1 MNKKNITIVSAYY
14 YPEETAIGLYNTQ
27 LTDFLVQ
34 KGYNV
39 KIITGF
45 PNYPQWKIHQS
56 YKDLPSYY
64 TETLS
69 DVEVIR
75 YKQYVPNIVNFKGRV
90 LLMLSLFYGTF
101 RNIFKIKKS
110 DLVICVLPFS
120 INMITAKFLSKR
132 MKAKFWVHVQDFE
145 FDLALDSGVVKQ
157 SNLFFKFFKKTLSFF
172 ESKMLNS
179 ADIVSSISNSMLK
192 KVKEKSHHTDPF
204 YFPNW
209 VSSDKINPSICSK
222 HKLVNTDMFTVL
234 YSGNIGEKQNWLFLE
249 NLCELVKETDAIEI
263 IIVGDGAY
271 KNNLKKQLEKF
282 NFVTFFD
289 PVPYEELNDLLCS
302 VDVHFLFQKNEV
314 IDTVMPSKLLAMMA
328 SAKPSIITGNKES
341 EVAFIINESK
351 GGYYF
356 SDDNVLS
363 VYNQIIDLKKS
374 PEIGL
379 EIGNNARSYVLD
391 RFSSN
396 KVLNDFNDKLL
407 SVLNG

>member
-64 TETLS
+64 TETLN

-90 LLMLSLFYGTF
+90 LLMLTLFYGTF

-110 DLVICVLPFS
+110 DLVICILPFS
-120 INMITAKFLSKR
+120 INMIPAKFLSKR

-192 KVKEKSHHTDPF
+192 KVKEKSLHTDPF

-209 VSSDKINPSICSK
+209 VSSDKINPSFSSK
-222 HKLVNTDMFTVL
+222 HKLVSPNMFTVL

-249 NLCELVKETDAIEI
+249 NLCDLVKETDAIEI

-282 NFVTFFD
+282 NFVKFFD

-379 EIGNNARSYVLD
+379 EIGNKARSYVLD

>member
-1 MNKKNITIVSAYY
+1 
-14 YPEETAIGLYNTQ
+14 
-27 LTDFLVQ
+27 
-34 KGYNV
+34 
-39 KIITGF
+39 
-45 PNYPQWKIHQS
+45 
-56 YKDLPSYY
+56 
-64 TETLS
+64 
-69 DVEVIR
+69 
-75 YKQYVPNIVNFKGRV
+75 
-90 LLMLSLFYGTF
+90 
-101 RNIFKIKKS
+101 
-110 DLVICVLPFS
+110 
-120 INMITAKFLSKR
+120 

-145 FDLALDSGVVKQ
+145 FDLALDSGVVKH
-157 SNLFFKFFKKTLSFF
+157 SNFFFKFFKKTLSFF

-192 KVKEKSHHTDPF
+192 KVKEKSHHTNPF

-209 VSSDKINPSICSK
+209 VSSDKINPSISSK
-222 HKLVNTDMFTVL
+222 HKIVSPNMFTVL

-282 NFVTFFD
+282 NFVKFFD

-328 SAKPSIITGNKES
+328 SAKPSIISGNKES

-374 PEIGL
+374 PEMGL
-379 EIGNNARSYVLD
+379 EIGNKARSYVLN